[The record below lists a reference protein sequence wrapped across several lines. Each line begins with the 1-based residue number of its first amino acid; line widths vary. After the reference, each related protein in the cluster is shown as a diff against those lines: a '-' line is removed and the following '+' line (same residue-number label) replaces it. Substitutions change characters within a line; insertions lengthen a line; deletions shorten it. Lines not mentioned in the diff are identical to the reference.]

1 MWGLQ
6 LPISENSFVSS
17 LMEHIVLKEKLILRN
32 MLNQV
37 YNLPEMK
44 LSSAYFRKMH
54 HMWLG
59 SCTRHST
66 SIALF
71 AFKNHDD
78 LRKASKYCHIGKKKL
93 HWTPCVITCF
103 FSNEGI
109 CSNTSDHSRQGQK
122 EIVSIV
128 LLVFACVGEQ
138 ICHPKMYFVGV
149 WIILFF

>member
-1 MWGLQ
+1 MFFLCDVRA
-6 LPISENSFVSS
+6 PVAYFREFVRLNGISS
-17 LMEHIVLKEKLILRN
+17 LMEHIVLKEKLILGN

-37 YNLPEMK
+37 HNSPEMK

-78 LRKASKYCHIGKKKL
+78 LRKASKYCHIGKKSCIEL
-93 HWTPCVITCF
+93 P
-103 FSNEGI
+103 
-109 CSNTSDHSRQGQK
+109 
-122 EIVSIV
+122 V
-128 LLVFACVGEQ
+128 LLRVFSPTMVSVA
-138 ICHPKMYFVGV
+138 
-149 WIILFF
+149 ILQTVTGKDRKRLF